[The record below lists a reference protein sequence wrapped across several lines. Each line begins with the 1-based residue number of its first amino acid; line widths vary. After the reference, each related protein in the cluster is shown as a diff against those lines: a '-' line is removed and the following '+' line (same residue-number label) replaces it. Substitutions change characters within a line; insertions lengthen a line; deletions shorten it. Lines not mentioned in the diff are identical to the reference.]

1 MVDVLKA
8 TRYIA
13 VADFSAIIVEEWKE
27 WYRRRGETYPERP
40 PAHKD
45 YALLKVLYGLRRNL
59 TTKKNIPIHVFQ
71 YEQPLTGLDFSTLA
85 DSDYVF
91 IVGHGND
98 KGLYPMGPDGE
109 EGTKRLID
117 ILTQDGNLK
126 AKRKEKKAVIALLS
140 CRAGLGFHK
149 GLARK
154 LFKTASISCNVGGA
168 LGFTFGSIRT
178 SYLAQNEV
186 LIQGIP
192 WHMEYQGSIKEAD
205 AEAFTSAREGKN
217 ITIADKQAEIDQFKA
232 DKSELEKKMK
242 ELVDKLTSTEVNA
255 ALDELETK
263 KFKSKWNA
271 LLWEQFALY
280 STAKKKANLE
290 FDMWYDKMPEGY
302 VWADSAKVT
311 DAQATS
317 ALTGELTPTDDGLT
331 STR

>member
-13 VADFSAIIVEEWKE
+13 VAEFSSIVVDEWKE
-27 WYRRRGETYPERP
+27 WYRRNGQTYQERP

-45 YALLKVLYGLRRNL
+45 YALLKVLTGLRRNL

-71 YEQPLTGLDFSTLA
+71 YEQPVTGLDFSGLE

-91 IVGHGND
+91 VVGHGND
-98 KGLYPMGPDGE
+98 KGLYPMGPSAE
-109 EGTKRLID
+109 EGSKRLID
-117 ILTQDGNLK
+117 ILTKDGNLK
-126 AKRKEKKAVIALLS
+126 SKRKEKKAAIALLS
-140 CRAGLGFHK
+140 CRAGLGFHT

-178 SYLAQNEV
+178 SWLAQNEV

-192 WHMEYQGSIKEAD
+192 WHMEFPQSITA
-205 AEAFTSAREGKN
+205 AEAEAHTSAREGKN
-217 ITIADKQAEIDQFKA
+217 ITIADNQAEIDQFKA
-232 DKSELEKKMK
+232 DKSKLEEKMK
-242 ELVDKLTSTEVNA
+242 ELVDKLNSTEVNA
-255 ALDELETK
+255 ALDELDTK
-263 KFKSKWNA
+263 KFQSKWKA